1 MKNCRRFRNR
11 CRFFRFLG
19 FLGLLSFLI
28 GRVVAQETL
37 DLEAL
42 GLAAPPRQPATGL
55 PTEQAPPPAAPAVKG
70 PALAATVEKIVYS
83 GSPIALTLPVG
94 QWKVITF
101 PSATIKVGKMA
112 LLEDTLTVKAVSAEV
127 HLLARQPFSAAP
139 ILVEELTQEGR
150 TFVLYVTAVTQGA
163 SGARVEVL
171 AEALTTD
178 TTEPDSPT
186 PGYDKVTLTRYA
198 LQQLYAEPRLIQ
210 PLPGVM
216 PVAVDNAPVALV
228 RATAAGGAV
237 RAVPLQ
243 AWTDGW
249 HYATAVLLE
258 NRSSRPVAL
267 DPRTSLRGDF
277 LTATA
282 WQSVLGPP
290 GSGQA
295 MTTLVLVSS
304 RPFREALGAFA
315 GSAP

>member
-150 TFVLYVTAVTQGA
+150 TL
-163 SGARVEVL
+163 
-171 AEALTTD
+171 
-178 TTEPDSPT
+178 
-186 PGYDKVTLTRYA
+186 
-198 LQQLYAEPRLIQ
+198 
-210 PLPGVM
+210 
-216 PVAVDNAPVALV
+216 VD
-228 RATAAGGAV
+228 
-237 RAVPLQ
+237 
-243 AWTDGW
+243 
-249 HYATAVLLE
+249 
-258 NRSSRPVAL
+258 
-267 DPRTSLRGDF
+267 
-277 LTATA
+277 
-282 WQSVLGPP
+282 
-290 GSGQA
+290 
-295 MTTLVLVSS
+295 
-304 RPFREALGAFA
+304 
-315 GSAP
+315 